1 MVFSP
6 LPGHARWST
15 LATALLIAA
24 VVTWR
29 TRRPLRAALAV
40 IAWLAL
46 YEVVWQ
52 GCDVVAH
59 RANVVNYGW
68 LSLAVVAWPLLAF
81 QAGIR
86 PHPIGAAVCA
96 AGFLV
101 WLALGFDYNWIGQPG
116 PIRPVPEALN
126 LVTKTALGLAYLAG
140 ALRPGTEPA
149 RSARAGS
156 RA

>member
-81 QAGIR
+81 QSGIR
-86 PHPIGAAVCA
+86 PHPIGAADSA
-96 AGFLV
+96 DRIM
-101 WLALGFDYNWIGQPG
+101 ALLRTSIDVNYIGPPG
-116 PIRPVPEALN
+116 PV
-126 LVTKTALGLAYLAG
+126 
-140 ALRPGTEPA
+140 
-149 RSARAGS
+149 
-156 RA
+156 